1 MHTSWNLTAALAVS
15 FSIAGA
21 AAAAP
26 AATPATTAPA
36 PAVAKPAGPKPS
48 SLGDRAQI
56 QALEKAFGAAATAKN
71 VNKVMSYYAHDGLF
85 VFDVSPPRQH
95 VGWADYKK
103 DWQDLFGSVPGPMS
117 FDITDLAI
125 TAVGPVA
132 WSHSIQSVHYAAK
145 DGAKKEFVVR
155 VTDVYRKLAGKWLIV
170 QEHVSVPVDLDTGKP
185 DLLSKP

>member
-1 MHTSWNLTAALAVS
+1 MHTSWKLTAALAVS
-15 FSIAGA
+15 CAMAGA

-36 PAVAKPAGPKPS
+36 PAVAKPAGPSDK
-48 SLGDRAQI
+48 AQV
-56 QALEKAFGAAATAKN
+56 QALEKGFAAALSAKN
-71 VNKVMSYYAHDGLF
+71 VDRIMSYYAHDGLF

-103 DWQDLFGSVPGPMS
+103 DWQDFFGSVPGPMS
-117 FDITDLAI
+117 FDIADLAI
-125 TAVGPVA
+125 TTVGPVG

-170 QEHVSVPVDLDTGKP
+170 QEHVSVPVDPDTGKA
-185 DLLSKP
+185 DLMSKP